1 MVCDAWTEKLD
12 AYLDGE
18 LPAAEAR
25 ALGEHLRGCAAC
37 AAESLRRVQ
46 QKRAIQFAGQK
57 FKPDPAFRAR
67 IEKSI
72 AARRPAGW
80 RRLWFPAL
88 AGAMALLIVG
98 TVFVNRERDRR
109 SEQRLLSEVADL
121 HVATLASANPVDV
134 VSTDR
139 HTVKPWFAGKIPF
152 TFNLPELQDSPFT
165 LLGGKMSYLNQS
177 PGAELIFRVRQH
189 QISVFIFQERAFE
202 ERSLDNLRRDD
213 AAHTVLAFNVRSWSH
228 NGLRYFVI
236 SDASPQDLDKLSD
249 LIKAAG

>member
-1 MVCDAWTEKLD
+1 MVCDTWTDKID

-25 ALGEHLRGCAAC
+25 ALSEHLRGCPAC
-37 AAESLRRVQ
+37 AAESLSRVQ
-46 QKRAIQFAGQK
+46 LKRAVHAAGQR
-57 FKPDPAFRAR
+57 FTPDPAFRAR
-67 IEKSI
+67 IQQSI
-72 AARRPAGW
+72 APRQPAGW
-80 RRLWFPAL
+80 TRFWFPAL
-88 AGAMALLIVG
+88 ATAMVLLIVG
-98 TVFVNRERDRR
+98 AVSLSLNRGRNRESQMM
-109 SEQRLLSEVADL
+109 SELADL

-165 LLGGKMSYLNQS
+165 LVGGKVSYLNQS

-189 QISVFIFQERAFE
+189 QISVFIFQEQALGKTRT
-202 ERSLDNLRRDD
+202 DD
-213 AAHTVLAFNVRSWSH
+213 AVQTALSFNVRTWGH

-236 SDASPQDLDKLSD
+236 GDASQQDLDKLSE
-249 LIKAAG
+249 LMKAAG